1 VEQEFHD
8 VGRGDR
14 GAGGSQAVERAA
26 RLLVQVLEAEH
37 ELAVGELTR
46 ASGLPKST
54 TSRLVAALEREGLVE
69 RDGGARGKVRPGP
82 VIMRFAHSDKMRGT
96 LTELARA
103 ALAELAEQSGETIN
117 LAVPTPAGVE
127 HLAQIDSPHIIG
139 AGQWVGRRVDYHCTA
154 VGKVF
159 LAFGAATLPDGP
171 LARPGPRTI
180 VSHERLAIALERVRL
195 QGYATASDELEPG
208 LASVA
213 APVRAQSGEVVAA
226 LSLSGPVFRL
236 TPQRIDELRPVLIE
250 QTNRLAE
257 RLGYR
262 PDEEGAA

>member
-1 VEQEFHD
+1 VEQEFHN
-8 VGRGDR
+8 VGRGN
-14 GAGGSQAVERAA
+14 GSAGGSQAVERAA
-26 RLLVQVLEAEH
+26 RLLVHVLEAGH

-54 TSRLVAALEREGLVE
+54 TSRLLAALEREGLVE
-69 RDGGARGKVRPGP
+69 REGARGKVRPGP
-82 VIMRFAHSDKMRGT
+82 VIMRFAHSDKLRGT
-96 LTELARA
+96 LTELARD
-103 ALAELAEQSGETIN
+103 ALAVLAEQSGETIN

-159 LAFGAATLPDGP
+159 LAYGAAELPDGP
-171 LARPGPRTI
+171 LARPAPRTI
-180 VSHERLAIALERVRL
+180 VSRERLEIALERVRL

-213 APVRAQSGEVVAA
+213 APVRALSGEVVAA
-226 LSLSGPVFRL
+226 LALSGPVFRL

>member
-1 VEQEFHD
+1 MEHEFHD
-8 VGRGDR
+8 VGRG

-26 RLLVQVLEAEH
+26 RLLVQVLETGH
-37 ELAVGELTR
+37 ELAVGDLGR
-46 ASGLPKST
+46 AADLPKST
-54 TSRLVAALEREGLVE
+54 TSRLIGALERHGLVE
-69 RDGGARGKVRPGP
+69 RENSRGKVRPGP
-82 VIMRFAHSDKMRGT
+82 VIMRFAHSDALRGS
-96 LTELARA
+96 LTELARDSLS
-103 ALAELAEQSGETIN
+103 ALAETSDETIN

-139 AGQWVGRRVDYHCTA
+139 AGQWVGQRVGYHCTA

-159 LAFGAATLPDGP
+159 LAYGAATLPDGP
-171 LARPGPRTI
+171 LAQLAPRTI
-180 VSHERLAIALERVRL
+180 VSRERLEGALERVRL
-195 QGYATASDELEPG
+195 QGFATASDELEPG
-208 LASVA
+208 LASMA
-213 APVRAQSGEVVAA
+213 APVRARSGEVVAA

-236 TPQRIDELRPVLIE
+236 TPQRLDELRPDLIR